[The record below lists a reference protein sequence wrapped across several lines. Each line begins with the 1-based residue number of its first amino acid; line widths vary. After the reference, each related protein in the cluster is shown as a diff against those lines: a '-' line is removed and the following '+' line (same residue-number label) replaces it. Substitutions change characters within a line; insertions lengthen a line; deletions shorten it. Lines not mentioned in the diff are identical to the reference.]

1 MKVMQQPSR
10 EEYEQRKEW
19 ERQEK
24 LDHFRV
30 AAKMME
36 FVGVVVGVIAIF
48 VLLALL
54 FSLISWLSQDIA
66 STFSILRTRFQ

>member
-1 MKVMQQPSR
+1 MMQPNRQ
-10 EEYEQRKEW
+10 EYEQRKEW

-24 LDHFRV
+24 QDHFRV
-30 AAKMME
+30 AAGMMN
-36 FVGVVVGVIAIF
+36 FLGVVLGVVSIL

-54 FSLISWLSQDIA
+54 FSLLSWLGQDIS

>member
-1 MKVMQQPSR
+1 MTQPNR
-10 EEYEQRKEW
+10 QEYDQRREW

-24 LDHFRV
+24 QDHFRV

-36 FVGVVVGVIAIF
+36 FMGVVLGVISIF

-54 FSLISWLSQDIA
+54 FSLLSWLNEDIA
-66 STFSILRTRFQ
+66 STFSLLRVRFQ

>member
-1 MKVMQQPSR
+1 MKVMQPSR

-19 ERQEK
+19 EHQEK

-30 AAKMME
+30 ASKMME
-36 FVGVVVGVIAIF
+36 FVGVVLGVIAIF

-54 FSLISWLSQDIA
+54 FSLITWLRQDIA
-66 STFSILRTRFQ
+66 STFSILRARFQ

>member
-1 MKVMQQPSR
+1 MKVMQPSR
-10 EEYEQRKEW
+10 QEYEQRKEW

-54 FSLISWLSQDIA
+54 FSLVAWLRQDIA

>member
-1 MKVMQQPSR
+1 MMQPNRQ
-10 EEYEQRKEW
+10 EYEQRKEW

-24 LDHFRV
+24 QDRFRV

-36 FVGVVVGVIAIF
+36 FLGVVLGVVSIF

-54 FSLISWLSQDIA
+54 FSLLSWLGQDIS

>member
-1 MKVMQQPSR
+1 MMQQSSR

-19 ERQEK
+19 ERLEK
-24 LDHFRV
+24 QDHFRV

-54 FSLISWLSQDIA
+54 FSLITWLDQDIA

>member
-1 MKVMQQPSR
+1 MMQPSR
-10 EEYEQRKEW
+10 QEYDQKKEW
-19 ERQEK
+19 ERQEQQ
-24 LDHFRV
+24 DHFRV

-36 FVGVVVGVIAIF
+36 FVGVVLGVITIF

>member
-1 MKVMQQPSR
+1 MMQPGRQ
-10 EEYEQRKEW
+10 EYEQRKAW
-19 ERQEK
+19 DRQEK

-30 AAKMME
+30 ASKMME
-36 FVGVVVGVIAIF
+36 FVGVVVGVICIF

-54 FSLISWLSQDIA
+54 FSLLTWLSQDVA

>member
-1 MKVMQQPSR
+1 MMQPSR

-24 LDHFRV
+24 LDHFRM
-30 AAKMME
+30 ASKMLE
-36 FVGVVVGVIAIF
+36 FMGVVLGVVCIF

-54 FSLISWLSQDIA
+54 FSLVTWLDQDIA
-66 STFSILRTRFQ
+66 STFSILRTRFK

>member
-1 MKVMQQPSR
+1 MMQPNRQ
-10 EEYEQRKEW
+10 EYDQRREW

-24 LDHFRV
+24 QDHFRV

-36 FVGVVVGVIAIF
+36 FIGVVLGIISIF

-54 FSLISWLSQDIA
+54 FSLISWLSQDVA

>member
-1 MKVMQQPSR
+1 MMQMQPSR
-10 EEYEQRKEW
+10 QEYEQRKEL

-24 LDHFRV
+24 QDHLRV

-36 FVGVVVGVIAIF
+36 FMGVVLGVVCIF

-54 FSLISWLSQDIA
+54 FSLLSWLREDVA
-66 STFSILRTRFQ
+66 STFSILKTRFQ

>member
-1 MKVMQQPSR
+1 MMQIQQEFDR
-10 EEYEQRKEW
+10 RREW

-24 LDHFRV
+24 EDHLQV

-36 FVGVVVGVIAIF
+36 FMGVVLGVVCIF

-54 FSLISWLSQDIA
+54 FSLISWLLNDLPA
-66 STFSILRTRFQ
+66 RFSSLSEQLQ

>member
-1 MKVMQQPSR
+1 MMQPNRQ
-10 EEYEQRKEW
+10 EYEQRKEW

-24 LDHFRV
+24 REHFRV

-36 FVGVVVGVIAIF
+36 FVGVVLGMASIF

-54 FSLISWLSQDIA
+54 FSLISWLNQDVA